1 MEAAAPIIEFAAY
14 EKRLWSIST
23 QLDPRER
30 SLVLRFAQDLL
41 MLGMDLDA
49 APHCPTNEDPE
60 ETRLHLAGESRSDLG
75 SNPGFEPDTGG
86 DLEGDDAFE
95 GGDALEGL
103 RLFHQTH

>member
-1 MEAAAPIIEFAAY
+1 MEAPASIIEFAAY

-41 MLGMDLDA
+41 MLGMDLHS
-49 APHCPTNEDPE
+49 APNCATTDDLE
-60 ETRLHLAGESRSDLG
+60 ETPLHLAGESGSDLG
-75 SNPGFEPDTGG
+75 SNPGFEADPGG
-86 DLEGDDAFE
+86 DFEGGDPFE
-95 GGDALEGL
+95 GGDALDDV

>member
-1 MEAAAPIIEFAAY
+1 MEALASIIEFAAY

-41 MLGMDLDA
+41 MLGMDLHS
-49 APHCPTNEDPE
+49 APDCPTTEDLE
-60 ETRLHLAGESRSDLG
+60 QTLLHLAGENGSDLG
-75 SNPGFEPDTGG
+75 SNPGFEADPGG
-86 DLEGDDAFE
+86 DFE
-95 GGDALEGL
+95 GGDPFEGSDALDGL

>member
-1 MEAAAPIIEFAAY
+1 MEAPASIIEFAAY

-41 MLGMDLDA
+41 MLGMDLHS
-49 APHCPTNEDPE
+49 APNCATTDDLE
-60 ETRLHLAGESRSDLG
+60 ETPLHLAGESGSDLG
-75 SNPGFEPDTGG
+75 SNPGFEADPGG
-86 DLEGDDAFE
+86 DFE
-95 GGDALEGL
+95 GGDALDDV